1 MRVIVSFKNDRDEL
15 ILDRALTYVLTVE
28 EYRSSK
34 EMGGFLEYTTN
45 VSPMLVIASFE
56 AEGIL
61 FSEFES
67 IAFYP
72 G

>member
-1 MRVIVSFKNDRDEL
+1 MRVVVSFKNDRDEL
-15 ILDRALTYVLTVE
+15 ILDRALSCVLTVE

-34 EMGGFLEYTTN
+34 EMGGFLEYTTD
-45 VSPMLVIASFE
+45 VSPMVVLAAFG

-61 FSEFES
+61 FEDFES
-67 IAFYP
+67 IAFY